1 MRYFC
6 SVGSVLIV
14 LLLVANWFFP
24 DGDRRPANS
33 GADDYGIRIRSAAKL
48 PEPVTFDT
56 SQPTIV
62 LPQIAVTVA
71 AQPPLDAFAQ
81 IVPTR
86 PRDPVRNRQAE
97 TKRKPARNGGSKVV
111 MTPSPVP
118 ARIASAMQNSE
129 RPVARI
135 SLFEVIRERLG
146 QGLFKLN

>member
-24 DGDRRPANS
+24 DRDRRPANS
-33 GADDYGIRIRSAAKL
+33 GAEDYGIRIRSAAKL
-48 PEPVTFDT
+48 PEPITFDT

-62 LPQIAVTVA
+62 PAQSSVTVA

-86 PRDPVRNRQAE
+86 PTDPVLNRQAE
-97 TKRKPARNGGSKVV
+97 AKRKPTKNRASRVV
-111 MTPSPVP
+111 MTRSPT
-118 ARIASAMQNSE
+118 RIASATQVVE

-135 SLFEVIRERLG
+135 SLFEAIRERLG
-146 QGLFKLN
+146 QGIFKLN